1 MYPSVCLTMLSACVC
16 EGVRERLI
24 IHESLSLD
32 YPKVLA
38 LKLKVSIISHR
49 SPHFCTTE
57 LKYLYNELQFHG
69 ESVRAFVNMESIIE
83 RLQLDS

>member
-24 IHESLSLD
+24 IHESLSLE

-38 LKLKVSIISHR
+38 LNKTSQSSVIAHLISVQQ
-49 SPHFCTTE
+49 SSNT
-57 LKYLYNELQFHG
+57 YLMIVA
-69 ESVRAFVNMESIIE
+69 SVP
-83 RLQLDS
+83 